1 MRSFEDILS
10 QKDAEI
16 KKCEDF
22 ANFAKNIILSGENI
36 EILLELLDEKINYYL
51 NLKCF
56 NYEAIALNLDMVDK
70 NIIRQIQILKY
81 DLKKDFSNLDEACQK
96 YDMLYVLENNDL
108 KSPEDIQNFILENEF
123 FKEYLE
129 KKYEEKDNKDTN
141 KSIKGSSIYSHMFY
155 FILLIIGWGGF
166 LYLLFEKI
174 N

>member
-1 MRSFEDILS
+1 
-10 QKDAEI
+10 
-16 KKCEDF
+16 
-22 ANFAKNIILSGENI
+22 
-36 EILLELLDEKINYYL
+36 
-51 NLKCF
+51 
-56 NYEAIALNLDMVDK
+56 
-70 NIIRQIQILKY
+70 
-81 DLKKDFSNLDEACQK
+81 
-96 YDMLYVLENNDL
+96 MLYVLENNDL